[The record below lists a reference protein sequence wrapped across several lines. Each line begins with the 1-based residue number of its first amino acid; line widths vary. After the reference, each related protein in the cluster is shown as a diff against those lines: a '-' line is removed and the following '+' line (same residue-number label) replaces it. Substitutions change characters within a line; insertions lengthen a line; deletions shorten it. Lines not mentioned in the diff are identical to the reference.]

1 MSEFVKIATSAADI
15 IATAQGIRAQ
25 GEGMSADLDG
35 LIATVESHEGP
46 DTIADDDF
54 GKGFKKTYYK
64 DVPVAGGKM
73 AHANEAT
80 KAAVRAVGEQAETY
94 GQGVTDTMVDY
105 LTVDGEG
112 SASISSV

>member
-1 MSEFVKIATSAADI
+1 MSEYVGIGTSAADI
-15 IATAQGIRAQ
+15 IATAAAIRAQ

-46 DTIADDDF
+46 DTIANDDF
-54 GKGFKKTYYK
+54 GNDFKKTYYK
-64 DVPVAGGKM
+64 DVPVADNKT

-80 KAAVRAVGEQAETY
+80 KAAVRAVGQQAEHF
-94 GQGVTDTMVDY
+94 GQAVTDTMIDY

-112 SASISSV
+112 AASIRSV